1 MGNDDMTSCC
11 GAFVMPVEL
20 PERAPILAARKTK
33 EFRLTGWHVLAM
45 LVAFFAVVASVN
57 VFMMTTAIR
66 TMPGLDA
73 RNGYD
78 ASQNFNR
85 QELAAAQAQARR
97 GWQSDATLSLANRVL
112 DLDIRFRD
120 RMGKPLSGLAVTVVL
135 QHRAQ
140 RSRDRA
146 ITLSPRGDGLYA
158 AKLDGIDA
166 GGWGLVIEAHDLES
180 GERLFLSRH
189 RLALKDEAIRGITP

>member
-1 MGNDDMTSCC
+1 
-11 GAFVMPVEL
+11 MPVEL
-20 PERAPILAARKTK
+20 PERAPILAARKAK

-45 LVAFFAVVASVN
+45 LIAFFAVVASVN

-78 ASQNFNR
+78 VSQNFNR

-97 GWQSDATLSLANRVL
+97 GWQSDARVSLANRVL
-112 DLDIRFRD
+112 DLEIRFRD
-120 RMGKPLSGLAVTVVL
+120 SMSKPLAGLAVTVVL
-135 QHRAQ
+135 QHPAQ
-140 RSRDRA
+140 RGRDRA
-146 ITLSPRGDGLYA
+146 ITLSPRGDGYYT

-189 RLALKDEAIRGITP
+189 RLALKDESIRGITP

>member
-97 GWQSDATLSLANRVL
+97 GWQSDATLSLDNRVL

-146 ITLSPRGDGLYA
+146 ITLSPRGDGYYT